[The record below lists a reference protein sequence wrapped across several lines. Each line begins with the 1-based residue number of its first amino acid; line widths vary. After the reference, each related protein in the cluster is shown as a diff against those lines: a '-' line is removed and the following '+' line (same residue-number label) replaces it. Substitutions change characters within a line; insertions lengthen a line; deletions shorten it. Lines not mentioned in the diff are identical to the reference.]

1 MTKAEIKAEKTINR
15 YKAAKKAAET
25 RAWRAKPENKER
37 VMDMLAELMG
47 E

>member
-1 MTKAEIKAEKTINR
+1 MTKAELKAEKTIKR
-15 YKAAKKAAET
+15 YAAARKAAET

-37 VMDMLAELMG
+37 VLAMLAELMG